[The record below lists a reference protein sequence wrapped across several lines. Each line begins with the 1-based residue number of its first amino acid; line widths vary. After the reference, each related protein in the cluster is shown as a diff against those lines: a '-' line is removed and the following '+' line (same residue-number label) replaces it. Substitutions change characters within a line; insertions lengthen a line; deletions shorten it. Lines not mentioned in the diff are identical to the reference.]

1 MLRNMK
7 AKALALLAVLVLAVG
22 VLFTATPAMATE
34 TGTLTVT
41 SSNAAFNGKTV
52 DAYKMFDATPA
63 ATDDSVGY
71 TLVGD
76 WKDFFVKNAK
86 TFFGEDTTITSSS
99 TLDEVSAA
107 AYDYIRSLDAAPD
120 GDNNTD
126 TDLVAFAR
134 TARDWAVKNLSAQ
147 KITATASQSGSN
159 YVASFGPVG
168 LGYYVLDPQGGST
181 STERGSDAMLVAVT
195 VANQT
200 TNIDLKSEYPTVT
213 KTVEG
218 TNHASAQI
226 GKEITFTL
234 TSKVPDMTE
243 FEDYRF
249 YFTDVLSEGL
259 TFGSITSVKVGD
271 QVLAEDSTGPDF
283 DQNSYSFSHPE
294 SNNQKI
300 RVDINN
306 AYTLFQNHEG
316 ETITVTYTATV
327 NDNAVEVAV
336 DNPNNAQVNFSTN
349 PDGSGEGSS
358 TPSIVHTYTFGFTVN
373 KTDDQSKALAG
384 AVFELQDASGVAIS
398 LIKDGNAYRPAL
410 TTENSGVTQVTTDT
424 TGVLTFKGLAEG
436 TYKLVEVKAP
446 DGYNK
451 LSKPVTIII
460 DAEYNQD
467 GTLASWSISVDKGD
481 GQPANT
487 VNGTLPTT
495 GEPATPATL
504 PVFNVE
510 NHKGVELPGTG
521 GMGTIVFTV
530 VGVVAVAGGVAW
542 YASRR
547 RSNGAHT
554 A

>member
-1 MLRNMK
+1 MHKVRTSL
-7 AKALALLAVLVLAVG
+7 AALLAVLALAVG
-22 VLFTATPAMATE
+22 VFFTATPAMAAG

-52 DAYKMFDATPA
+52 DAYKMFDATVA
-63 ATDDSVGY
+63 AGGSVGY
-71 TLVGD
+71 TLVED
-76 WKDFFVKNAK
+76 WKSFFVTNAK

-107 AYDYIRSLDAAPD
+107 AYDYIRSLDAEPT
-120 GDNNTD
+120 GDNDTD
-126 TDLVAFAR
+126 VDLVAFAR
-134 TARDWAVKNLSAQ
+134 TARDWAVTNLSTK
-147 KITATASQSGSN
+147 KITATASQSGSD
-159 YVASFGPVG
+159 YVASFGTVG

-195 VANQT
+195 DADQT
-200 TNIDLKSEYPTVT
+200 TNVDLKSEYPTVT
-213 KTVEG
+213 KTVES

-243 FEDYRF
+243 FEDYKF
-249 YFTDVLSEGL
+249 YFTDELSEGL
-259 TFGSITSVKVGD
+259 TFGSITSVKVGN
-271 QVLAEDSTGPDF
+271 QVLTEDSAGPNYSE
-283 DQNSYSFSHPE
+283 NSYSFSHPE
-294 SNNQKI
+294 GNDQKI

-327 NDNAVEVAV
+327 NANAVEVAV

-349 PDGSGEGSS
+349 PDGSGDGSS
-358 TPSIVHTYTFGFTVN
+358 TPSIVHTYTFGFEVN
-373 KTDDQSKALAG
+373 KVDDEGNPLAN
-384 AVFELQDASGVAIS
+384 AVFELQDANGSAIS
-398 LIKDGNAYRPAL
+398 LIKGGTAYRPAL
-410 TTENSGVTQVTTDT
+410 TTESGVTQVTTDA
-424 TGVLTFKGLAEG
+424 TGVLIFKGLAEG

-451 LSKPVTIII
+451 LSKPVTITIN
-460 DAEYNQD
+460 AEYNQND
-467 GTLASWSISVDKGD
+467 GTLTSWSISVDKGD
-481 GQPANT
+481 GQPATT

-495 GEPATPATL
+495 GEPAMPATL
-504 PVFNVE
+504 PEFNVE

-521 GMGTIVFTV
+521 GMGTIAFTV

>member
-1 MLRNMK
+1 MHKVRISL
-7 AKALALLAVLVLAVG
+7 AALLAVLALAVG
-22 VLFTATPAMATE
+22 VLFSATPAMAAE

-52 DAYKMFDATPA
+52 DAYKMFDATV

-71 TLVGD
+71 TLVED
-76 WKDFFVKNAK
+76 WKGFFVTNAE
-86 TFFGEDTTITSSS
+86 TFFGEETTITSDS

-107 AYDYIRSLDAAPD
+107 AYDYIRSLDAEPT
-120 GDNNTD
+120 GDNDTD
-126 TDLVAFAR
+126 ADLVAFAR
-134 TARDWAVKNLSAQ
+134 TARDWAVTNLSTD
-147 KITATASQSGSN
+147 KITATVSQSGNN
-159 YVASFGPVG
+159 YVASFGAVD

-195 VANQT
+195 DANQT
-200 TNIDLKSEYPTVT
+200 TNVDLKSEYPTVT
-213 KTVEG
+213 KTVES

-243 FEDYRF
+243 FDDYKF
-249 YFTDVLSEGL
+249 YFTDELSEGL
-259 TFGSITSVKVGD
+259 TFGSITSVKVGN
-271 QVLAEDSTGPDF
+271 QVLTEDSTGPDYSE
-283 DQNSYSFSHPE
+283 NSYSFSHPE
-294 SNNQKI
+294 SNDQKI

-327 NDNAVEVAV
+327 NANAVEVAV

-349 PDGSGEGSS
+349 PDGSGDGSS
-358 TPSIVHTYTFGFTVN
+358 TPSIVHTYTFGFEVN
-373 KTDDQSKALAG
+373 KVDDQSKALAG
-384 AVFELQDASGVAIS
+384 AVFELQDANGNAIS
-398 LIKDGNAYRPAL
+398 LIKDGAAYRPAL
-410 TTENSGVTQVTTDT
+410 TTESGVTQVTTDT

-451 LSKPVTIII
+451 LSKPVTITIK
-460 DAEYNQD
+460 AEYNQKD

-481 GQPANT
+481 GQPATT

-504 PVFNVE
+504 PEFNVE
-510 NHKGVELPGTG
+510 NRKGVELPGTG
-521 GMGTIVFTV
+521 GMGTIAFTV

>member
-1 MLRNMK
+1 MHKVRTRL
-7 AKALALLAVLVLAVG
+7 AALLAVLVLAVG
-22 VLFTATPAMATE
+22 ALFTATPAMAAG

-52 DAYKMFDATPA
+52 DAYKMFDATVA
-63 ATDDSVGY
+63 ADGSVGY
-71 TLVGD
+71 ALVED
-76 WKDFFVKNAK
+76 WKNFFVINAN
-86 TFFGEDTTITSSS
+86 TFFGEETTIGPSS

-107 AYDYIRSLDAAPD
+107 AYGYIRSLDAEPG
-120 GDNNTD
+120 GDNDTD
-126 TDLVAFAR
+126 VDLVAFAR
-134 TARDWAVKNLSAQ
+134 TARDWAVSYLSTSK

-159 YVASFGPVG
+159 YVASFGTVG

-195 VANQT
+195 DASQT
-200 TNIDLKSEYPTVT
+200 TNIDLKSEYPTVS

-226 GKEITFTL
+226 GKELTFTL

-243 FEDYRF
+243 FENYKF
-249 YFTDVLSEGL
+249 FFTDELSEGL
-259 TFGSITSVKVGD
+259 TFGSITSVQVGS
-271 QVLAEDSTGPDF
+271 QVLTEDSTGPDYSE
-283 DQNSYSFSHPE
+283 NSYSFSHPE
-294 SNNQKI
+294 SNDQKI

-316 ETITVTYTATV
+316 DTITVTYTATV

-358 TPSIVHTYTFGFTVN
+358 TPSIVHTYTFGFTVK

-410 TTENSGVTQVTTDT
+410 TIESGDTQVTTDT

-451 LSKPVTIII
+451 LSKPVTITIK
-460 DAEYNQD
+460 AEYNQND
-467 GTLASWSISVDKGD
+467 GTLASWSISVDRGD
-481 GQPANT
+481 GQPATT

-495 GEPATPATL
+495 GGSAAPATL
-504 PVFNVE
+504 PEFNVE

-521 GMGTIVFTV
+521 GMGTIAFTV

>member
-1 MLRNMK
+1 MHKVRTSL
-7 AKALALLAVLVLAVG
+7 AALLAVLALAVG
-22 VLFTATPAMATE
+22 VLFSATPAMAAE

-52 DAYKMFDATPA
+52 DAYKMFDATV
-63 ATDDSVGY
+63 ATDGSVGY
-71 TLVGD
+71 TLVEG
-76 WKDFFVKNAK
+76 WKDFFVANAE
-86 TFFGEDTTITSSS
+86 TFFGEETTITSSS

-107 AYDYIRSLDAAPD
+107 AYDYIRSLDAEPT
-120 GDNNTD
+120 GDNDTD

-134 TARDWAVKNLSAQ
+134 TARNWAVTNPSAQ
-147 KITATASQSGSN
+147 KITATASQSGNN
-159 YVASFGPVG
+159 YVASFGSVD

-195 VANQT
+195 NADQT
-200 TNIDLKSEYPTVT
+200 TNVDLKSEYPTVI

-243 FEDYRF
+243 FEDYKF
-249 YFTDVLSEGL
+249 FFTDELSEGL
-259 TFGSITSVKVGD
+259 TFGSITSVKVGS
-271 QVLAEDSTGPDF
+271 QSLAEDSDGPDF
-283 DQNSYSFSHPE
+283 DQNSYSLSHPE
-294 SNNQKI
+294 SDAQKI

-306 AYTLFQNHEG
+306 AYALFRDHEG
-316 ETITVTYTATV
+316 EDITVTYTATV

-336 DNPNNAQVNFSTN
+336 DNPNNAEVNFSTN

-358 TPSIVHTYTFGFTVN
+358 TPSIVHTYTFGFEVN
-373 KTDDQSKALAG
+373 KVDDESRPLAG
-384 AVFELQDASGVAIS
+384 AVFELQDADGNAIS
-398 LIKDGNAYRPAL
+398 LIKDGTAYRPAL
-410 TTENSGVTQVTTDT
+410 DSEGGDTQVTTDA
-424 TGVLTFKGLAEG
+424 TGVLAFKGLAEG

-451 LSKPVTIII
+451 LSKPVTITIK
-460 DAEYNQD
+460 AEYSEND
-467 GTLASWSISVDKGD
+467 GTLTSWSISVDKGD
-481 GQPANT
+481 DQPAT
-487 VNGTLPTT
+487 EVNGTLPTT

-504 PVFNVE
+504 PEFNVE

-547 RSNGAHT
+547 RFNGAHI

>member
-1 MLRNMK
+1 MHKVRTRL
-7 AKALALLAVLVLAVG
+7 AALLAVLALAVG
-22 VLFTATPAMATE
+22 VLFSATPAMAAE
-34 TGTLTVT
+34 TGTITVT

-52 DAYKMFDATPA
+52 DAYKMFDATVA
-63 ATDDSVGY
+63 EDGSVGY
-71 TLVGD
+71 TLVED
-76 WKDFFVKNAK
+76 WKGFFVTNAK
-86 TFFGEDTTITSSS
+86 TFFGKETTITSSS

-107 AYDYIRSLDAAPD
+107 AYDYIRSLDAKPD
-120 GDNNTD
+120 GDNDTD
-126 TDLVAFAR
+126 ADLVAFAR
-134 TARDWAVKNLSAQ
+134 KARDWAVTNLSTK
-147 KITATASQSGSN
+147 KITATASKSGNN
-159 YVASFGPVG
+159 YVASFETVA

-181 STERGSDAMLVAVT
+181 STERGSDAMLVAVSD
-195 VANQT
+195 AGQT

-213 KTVEG
+213 KTVES

-259 TFGSITSVKVGD
+259 TFGSITGVKVGNQILTD
-271 QVLAEDSTGPDF
+271 DSTGPDYSE
-283 DQNSYSFSHPE
+283 NSYSFSHPE

-306 AYTLFQNHEG
+306 AYTLFQSHKG

-349 PDGSGEGSS
+349 PDGSGDGSS
-358 TPSIVHTYTFGFTVN
+358 TPSIVHTYTFGFEVN
-373 KTDDQSKALAG
+373 KVDDESRPLAD
-384 AVFELQDASGVAIS
+384 AVFELQDANGNAIS
-398 LIKDGNAYRPAL
+398 LIKDETAYRPAL
-410 TTENSGVTQVTTDT
+410 TAESGVTQVTTDT

-451 LSKPVTIII
+451 LSKPVTITIN
-460 DAEYNQD
+460 AEYDQND
-467 GTLASWSISVDKGD
+467 GTLVSWSISVDKGD

-495 GEPATPATL
+495 GKPATPATL
-504 PVFNVE
+504 PEFNVE

-521 GMGTIVFTV
+521 GMGTIAFTV

>member
-1 MLRNMK
+1 MHKVRSRL
-7 AKALALLAVLVLAVG
+7 AALLAVLVLAVG
-22 VLFTATPAMATE
+22 VLFTATPAMAAG

-52 DAYKMFDATPA
+52 DAYKMFDATVA
-63 ATDDSVGY
+63 ADGSVGY
-71 TLVGD
+71 TLVED
-76 WKDFFVKNAK
+76 WKGFFVTNAK
-86 TFFGEDTTITSSS
+86 TFFGEETTITSSS

-107 AYDYIRSLDAAPD
+107 AYNYIRSLDAEPT
-120 GDNNTD
+120 GDNDTD
-126 TDLVAFAR
+126 ADLVAFAR
-134 TARDWAVKNLSAQ
+134 TARDWAVTNLSTD
-147 KITATASQSGSN
+147 KITATASQSGNN
-159 YVASFGPVG
+159 YVASFGTVG

-181 STERGSDAMLVAVT
+181 SIDRGSDAMLVAVT
-195 VANQT
+195 NADQA
-200 TNIDLKSEYPTVT
+200 TNVDLKSEYPTVT
-213 KTVEG
+213 KTVES

-226 GKEITFTL
+226 GKELTFTL

-243 FEDYRF
+243 FEDYKF
-249 YFTDVLSEGL
+249 FFTDELSAGL
-259 TFGSITSVKVGD
+259 TFGSITSVKVGS
-271 QVLAEDSTGPDF
+271 QALTEDSTGPDYSE
-283 DQNSYSFSHPE
+283 NSYSFSHPE
-294 SNNQKI
+294 SNDQKI

-306 AYTLFQNHEG
+306 AYTLFQNHGG

-327 NDNAVEVAV
+327 NANAVEVAV

-349 PDGSGEGSS
+349 PNGSGDGSS
-358 TPSIVHTYTFGFTVN
+358 TPSIVHTYTFGFEVN
-373 KTDDQSKALAG
+373 KVDDESEALAG
-384 AVFELQDASGVAIS
+384 AVFELQDANGSAIS
-398 LIKDGNAYRPAL
+398 LIKDGTAYRPAL
-410 TTENSGVTQVTTDT
+410 ATEGGLTQVTTEA

-451 LSKPVTIII
+451 LSKPVTITIK
-460 DAEYNQD
+460 AEYNQND
-467 GTLASWSISVDKGD
+467 GTLTSWGISVDKGD
-481 GQPANT
+481 GQPATT

-495 GEPATPATL
+495 GDPATPAKL
-504 PVFNVE
+504 PEFDVE

>member
-7 AKALALLAVLVLAVG
+7 AKALALFAVLVLAVG
-22 VLFTATPAMATE
+22 FLFTATPAMAAE

-52 DAYKMFDATPA
+52 NAYKMFDATVA
-63 ATDDSVGY
+63 ADGSVGY
-71 TLVGD
+71 TLVED
-76 WKDFFVKNAK
+76 WKSFFVTNAE
-86 TFFGEDTTITSSS
+86 TFFGEETTITADS

-107 AYDYIRSLDAAPD
+107 AYDYIRSLDAEPD
-120 GDNNTD
+120 GDNDTD

-134 TARDWAVKNLSAQ
+134 TARGWAVENLSAQ

-168 LGYYVLDPQGGST
+168 LGYYVLDPEGGST

-195 VANQT
+195 DANQT

-226 GKEITFTL
+226 GKELTFTL

-243 FEDYRF
+243 FDDYKF
-249 YFTDVLSEGL
+249 FFTDELSAGL
-259 TFGSITSVKVGD
+259 TFGNITSVQVGEQD
-271 QVLAEDSTGPDF
+271 LTEDSTGPDY
-283 DQNSYSFSHPE
+283 DENSYSFSHPE

-316 ETITVTYTATV
+316 ETITVIYTATV
-327 NDNAVEVAV
+327 NANAVEVAV

-358 TPSIVHTYTFGFTVN
+358 TPSIVHTYTFGFEVN
-373 KTDDQSKALAG
+373 KVDDENEALAG
-384 AVFELQDASGVAIS
+384 AVFELQDANGNAIS
-398 LIKDGNAYRPAL
+398 LIKDEAAYRPAL
-410 TTENSGVTQVTTDT
+410 TAESGVTQVTTDA

-436 TYKLVEVKAP
+436 IYKLVEVKAP

-451 LSKPVTIII
+451 LSKPVTITIK
-460 DAEYNQD
+460 AEYNQND
-467 GTLASWSISVDKGD
+467 GTLTSWGISVDKGD
-481 GQPANT
+481 GQPATT

-495 GEPATPATL
+495 DEPATPATL
-504 PVFNVE
+504 PEFNVE

-521 GMGTIVFTV
+521 GMGTIAFTV

>member
-1 MLRNMK
+1 MHKVRTRL
-7 AKALALLAVLVLAVG
+7 AALLAVLVLAVG
-22 VLFTATPAMATE
+22 ALFTATPAMAAE

-52 DAYKMFDATPA
+52 DAYKMFDATVA
-63 ATDDSVGY
+63 ADGSVGY
-71 TLVGD
+71 TLVED
-76 WKDFFVKNAK
+76 WKGFFVTNAE
-86 TFFGEDTTITSSS
+86 TFFGEETTITSSS

-107 AYDYIRSLDAAPD
+107 AYDYIRSLDAEPD
-120 GDNNTD
+120 GDND
-126 TDLVAFAR
+126 TDVNLVAFAR
-134 TARDWAVKNLSAQ
+134 TARDWAVTNLSAH
-147 KITATASQSGSN
+147 KITATASQSGNN
-159 YVASFGPVG
+159 YVASFETVG

-195 VANQT
+195 DANQT

-213 KTVEG
+213 KTVEN

-259 TFGSITSVKVGD
+259 TFGSITEVKVGD
-271 QVLAEDSTGPDF
+271 QVLTEDSTGPDYSES
-283 DQNSYSFSHPE
+283 SYSFSHPE

-316 ETITVTYTATV
+316 DTITVTYTATV
-327 NDNAVEVAV
+327 NANAVEVAV

-349 PDGSGEGSS
+349 PDGSGDGSS
-358 TPSIVHTYTFGFTVN
+358 TPSIVHTYTFGFEVN
-373 KTDDQSKALAG
+373 KVDDESEALAG
-384 AVFELQDASGVAIS
+384 AVFELQDANGSAIS
-398 LIKDGNAYRPAL
+398 LIMDGAAYRPAL
-410 TTENSGVTQVTTDT
+410 TTESGVTQVTTDT

-451 LSKPVTIII
+451 LSKPVTITIN
-460 DAEYNQD
+460 AEYNHND

-481 GQPANT
+481 GQPATT

-504 PVFNVE
+504 PEFNVE

-521 GMGTIVFTV
+521 GMGTIAFTV